1 MPDRTQNRR
10 AAGYL
15 AILPAG
21 TAVRT
26 VAWVSMILAFAA
38 MVVGHLGAQE
48 LVWSR
53 NNISTFAARAPN
65 GDWITAAMLFVA
77 VAMLGIGILAV
88 CREGLLGKL
97 PGGLVAMA
105 MGAAGSGLL
114 LLAAYEETA
123 AGLSALRKLGFAA
136 IRQQSFH
143 DAGLLIFF
151 YGTIIALLVA
161 GAAILGRRR
170 GRTRLAGAA
179 VFASGPLSYLAMTS
193 TWPATLGLAGV
204 DLGLKQRSAFLLLWV
219 GALVLLAIL
228 SRPRPGAA
236 D

>member
-1 MPDRTQNRR
+1 MLDRTQNRG

-26 VAWVSMILAFAA
+26 VAWVSMILAFVA
-38 MVVGHLGAQE
+38 MVVGHLGTPE

-53 NNISTFAARAPN
+53 NYISTFAARAPN
-65 GDWITAAMLFVA
+65 GDWITAAMLLVA

-88 CREGLLGKL
+88 SRERPLGWL

-105 MGAAGSGLL
+105 MGTGVSGLL

-123 AGLSALRKLGFAA
+123 ASLSALRKLGFAA

-143 DAGLLIFF
+143 DAGLFVFF
-151 YGTIIALLVA
+151 YGTILALSVA
-161 GAAILGRRR
+161 GAAILGRCG
-170 GRTRLAGAA
+170 GRTRMAGAA
-179 VFASGPLSYLAMTS
+179 ALASGPLSYLAMTS
-193 TWPATLGLAGV
+193 AWPATLGIAGV
-204 DLGLKQRSAFLLLWV
+204 GLGLKQRSAFLLLWV
-219 GALVLLAIL
+219 GALILLAVL
-228 SRPRPGAA
+228 SRPRPDAT